1 MSQLHDKKITIS
13 AAPISGPGKEA
24 SYQAGRQAGEEDRA
38 AGLVKAGDQVTV
50 SQVRRLLPQY
60 RTDHDLIGGLT
71 LRDTAGP
78 LAQAH
83 TGHETASHRL
93 HHANTEV
100 NETGLNTLGSIQE
113 HDATASHIIS
123 LVNPELVRPGP
134 ARRETD
140 AAASDP
146 AASPGAVD
154 AAPPIRAFRHIIE
167 RRLPKNVG
175 WVVLAA
181 LAAAEGFLNIQ
192 AFAATGESSNAS
204 FVLAVLV
211 GIGVIGLAHR
221 IGDCAADLLENRT
234 GARGRSPARLA
245 EVALGAP
252 ALIIG
257 ILGTALIRARYYAAQ
272 NQAHPGEHI
281 NIPTAGLIFLAFM
294 LAAAAIA
301 VSMAM
306 RNPFADDLERQD
318 RIIADHR
325 HGHQQAKEEL
335 LDAQAE
341 VSNTAATLRTLC
353 EELVNDYSIQRDH
366 VRQCAEA
373 YLNGYCTGA
382 GVRVTDELPV
392 LDPPQCVA
400 AAQAWLEAHPLGT
413 SAPPTLP
420 FSTAHPAGRST
431 STTPATTTQKTSPD
445 TQTADDGF
453 TATTCDLMNGTTP
466 HSQAVPGTVISRNGS
481 TPAGELTDD

>member
-1 MSQLHDKKITIS
+1 MSQLHDKKIIIS

-71 LRDTAGP
+71 LRGTAGP

-83 TGHETASHRL
+83 AGHETASHRL
-93 HHANTEV
+93 HQANTEV

-113 HDATASHIIS
+113 RDATASHIIS

-154 AAPPIRAFRHIIE
+154 AAPPSAFRHIIE

-204 FVLAVLV
+204 FVLAVL
-211 GIGVIGLAHR
+211 A
-221 IGDCAADLLENRT
+221 
-234 GARGRSPARLA
+234 S
-245 EVALGAP
+245 
-252 ALIIG
+252 
-257 ILGTALIRARYYAAQ
+257 
-272 NQAHPGEHI
+272 
-281 NIPTAGLIFLAFM
+281 IFHA
-294 LAAAAIA
+294 
-301 VSMAM
+301 
-306 RNPFADDLERQD
+306 
-318 RIIADHR
+318 
-325 HGHQQAKEEL
+325 
-335 LDAQAE
+335 
-341 VSNTAATLRTLC
+341 
-353 EELVNDYSIQRDH
+353 
-366 VRQCAEA
+366 AEA
-373 YLNGYCTGA
+373 
-382 GVRVTDELPV
+382 
-392 LDPPQCVA
+392 
-400 AAQAWLEAHPLGT
+400 
-413 SAPPTLP
+413 SA
-420 FSTAHPAGRST
+420 
-431 STTPATTTQKTSPD
+431 
-445 TQTADDGF
+445 
-453 TATTCDLMNGTTP
+453 
-466 HSQAVPGTVISRNGS
+466 
-481 TPAGELTDD
+481 